1 MSAAMFARWLRTP
14 SVTASLVAL
23 MLVRAGQ
30 ALVLSPQGL
39 PDQHICWAYA
49 RLNAPAM
56 AGLVYVPASLAC
68 FVQPVRL
75 FSRTVPIVA
84 CKTRSRL
91 MLRCAASVLQAA
103 AIISAVLTAAPL
115 PALLVRFPA
124 PAFTP
129 TYLLCSWAMQTQF
142 FTVVGL
148 LLNALLWATGVLPV
162 GVVAALIY
170 GVWDFMALSV
180 PGGGV
185 PLVGWVI
192 AGVDVPPDLAATAHD
207 ALRLVLLAGA
217 LASAAFTCARRR
229 DILTNREV

>member
-14 SVTASLVAL
+14 SVTAPLVAL

-30 ALVLSPQGL
+30 TLVLSPQGL

-84 CKTRSRL
+84 CKTRSRS
-91 MLRCAASVLQAA
+91 MLRCTASVLQAA
-103 AIISAVLTAAPL
+103 AITSAV
-115 PALLVRFPA
+115 
-124 PAFTP
+124 
-129 TYLLCSWAMQTQF
+129 

-148 LLNALLWATGVLPV
+148 LLNALLWATGVLPA
-162 GVVAALIY
+162 GVIAALIY

-217 LASAAFTCARRR
+217 LASAAFACVRRR